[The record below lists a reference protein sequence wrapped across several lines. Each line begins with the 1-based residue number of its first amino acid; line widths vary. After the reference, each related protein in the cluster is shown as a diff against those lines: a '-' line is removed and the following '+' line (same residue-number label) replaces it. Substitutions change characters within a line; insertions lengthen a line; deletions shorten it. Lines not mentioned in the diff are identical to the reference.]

1 MAIIMH
7 FVMIMGTLPQETE
20 TTLAENYQ
28 MTHTFNIP
36 MANYSPEEKSYN
48 HYIANGY

>member
-7 FVMIMGTLPQETE
+7 FVMIMGTLPQDIG
-20 TTLAENYQ
+20 TTLAEDYQ

-36 MANYSPEEKSYN
+36 MANYSPEKKA
-48 HYIANGY
+48 IIIT